1 MISCA
6 HRKTSLSALLLAVTA
21 TLAPASAAAQIRVA
35 PRFTAEFSPIQ
46 RWTFSVSERYV
57 YGPRIASSG
66 RAQTY
71 VGAEFSPWKWLDFGV
86 AYRLSMETYRNAYWS
101 SHRVTTDAGVA
112 GSRWGFR
119 LGYRLRWQNRFSPD
133 RQGYEFDSALRNRVS
148 LRYRTPKPV
157 DLAVSGELFSTLMP
171 AVLPWSAFRF
181 EAEVTGRVDPVD
193 ITFGYRYHHP
203 IQSGGQHYHMV
214 MATVTWRWEA
224 PRPRNRD
231 REERRRNRENRE
243 NREGRSDRERRRDRR
258 RDGDS
263 SHSQDASDA
272 RDTQRANDGAAS
284 NTSPR
289 NTAPNAEVPR

>member
-1 MISCA
+1 MMARNRAGAVAI
-6 HRKTSLSALLLAVTA
+6 ALALAA
-21 TLAPASAAAQIRVA
+21 ALAPPSAEAQIRVA
-35 PRFTAEFSPIQ
+35 PRFNAEISPIQ

-86 AYRLSMETYRNAYWS
+86 AYRVSFETYRNAYWS

-133 RQGYEFDSALRNRVS
+133 RQGYEHDMALRNRVS

-157 DLAVSGELFSTLMP
+157 DLAVSGELFSALVP

-181 EAEVTGRVDPVD
+181 EAELTGRVDPVA

-231 REERRRNRENRE
+231 REERRRNR
-243 NREGRSDRERRRDRR
+243 DQRERRRDRR
-258 RDGDS
+258 DGPRS
-263 SHSQDASDA
+263 SEGGASS
-272 RDTQRANDGAAS
+272 TTNQTAA
-284 NTSPR
+284 TSE
-289 NTAPNAEVPR
+289 EVSP